1 MWTMVFWKGL
11 IFQSAFWVGIIG
23 GVIVIFTLL
32 FFGLFY
38 AKARAKKR
46 EKKRTKKETRQV
58 EYSLP
63 DRRNSYV
70 RARLNTALKTENE
83 EEESRAVE
91 LAYARELLCR
101 LKNAPLATA
110 ERLEIEEMGRA
121 LAVYGE
127 KKTWSAYDLR
137 AVNDCLGRLLRLS
150 AKYTV

>member
-1 MWTMVFWKGL
+1 MWTMEFWGKLVF
-11 IFQSAFWVGIIG
+11 QPTFWVGIVG
-23 GVIVIFTLL
+23 GGIAILAMVFAGRYL
-32 FFGLFY
+32 
-38 AKARAKKR
+38 AKRRAKKGQKR
-46 EKKRTKKETRQV
+46 ENRQV
-58 EYSLP
+58 EFTLP
-63 DRRNSYV
+63 EERNTYV
-70 RARLNTALKTENE
+70 RARLHTALNTERADG
-83 EEESRAVE
+83 EESRAVE

-110 ERLEIEEMGRA
+110 ERLEIDELGRA

>member
-1 MWTMVFWKGL
+1 MWTMDFWKGL

-23 GVIVIFTLL
+23 GGVVICTLL
-32 FFGLFY
+32 FSGLVY
-38 AKARAKKR
+38 GKAHSKKAAKK
-46 EKKRTKKETRQV
+46 EVRQV

-63 DRRNSYV
+63 DNRNSYV
-70 RARLNTALKTENE
+70 RTRLNTALKIENE

-91 LAYARELLCR
+91 LAYARELLCK
-101 LKNAPLATA
+101 LKNAPLAAA

-127 KKTWSAYDLR
+127 KNTWSAYDLR